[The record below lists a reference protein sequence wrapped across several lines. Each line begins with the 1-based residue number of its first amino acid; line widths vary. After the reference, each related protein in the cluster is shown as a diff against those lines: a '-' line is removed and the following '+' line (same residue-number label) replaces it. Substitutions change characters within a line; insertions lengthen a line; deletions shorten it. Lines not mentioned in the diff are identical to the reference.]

1 MHPRRV
7 SEARARTVDRKV
19 VWIGSAL
26 RDLKRMPL
34 EVRRLMGTA
43 LHWEQT
49 RGSDPGGVRR
59 LGLHPAARKMKG
71 DLSDVVEIRDDLA
84 GEAYRAMYT
93 ARLGETIY
101 VRHAFQKKSKRD
113 VATPGRDLALIRA
126 RLASARER
134 EEKRAMRRGE
144 T

>member
-1 MHPRRV
+1 MHRRRV

-34 EVRRLMGTA
+34 EVRRLMGAA

-49 RGSDPGGVRR
+49 RGSGPSGVRR
-59 LGLHPAARKMKG
+59 LGLHPAAR
-71 DLSDVVEIRDDLA
+71 
-84 GEAYRAMYT
+84 YRAMYA

-101 VRHAFQKKSKRD
+101 VLHAFQKKSRRD
-113 VATPGRDLALIRA
+113 VATPGRELD
-126 RLASARER
+126 
-134 EEKRAMRRGE
+134 
-144 T
+144 